1 MKKLIFALIVLS
13 MTISCTTKKDTNP
26 FFNDY
31 QTPFGVPP
39 FEQIKL
45 EHYRPAFLAGME
57 QQNAAIDAIVSNPDA
72 PTFANTIE
80 PLDFSGTLL
89 AKVYGVFGNLTAAET
104 NDSLQAIAKEMSPLL
119 SEHDDNIS
127 LNETLFTRIKTV
139 YDNRD
144 AENLTTEQRRLLEK
158 YYKDFVR
165 SGALLDPAKKEELK
179 TINKELSMLDLR
191 FSDNVL
197 AETNNFKL
205 VIDNKNDLAGLPEW
219 AIAAAVVPG
228 DTGKWE
234 FSLHKPS
241 LIPFLQYA
249 DNREL
254 REKIYKAYIMRCDN
268 DNANDNKQIIA
279 DMMNLR
285 TRKAKLLGF
294 DSYADFILDDRM
306 AKNTTNVDV
315 LLSRIWSYALPKA
328 KAEAA
333 ELQKLMDSDGVND
346 KLAAWDWWYYTEK
359 VRKAKYN
366 LDEDA
371 IKPYFPLDNVREGA
385 FMVANKLYGI
395 TFSEIKDVPV
405 YHSDVKAYEVK
416 DADGSHLAVLYMDFF
431 PRPGK
436 SAGAWMNNYREQ
448 YVKDGKEVRP
458 VICNVCNFTKPIG
471 DTPSLLN
478 IDEVQTL
485 FHEFGH
491 ALHGI
496 LTQCNYPG
504 ISGTNVARDFV
515 ELPSQV
521 MEHWSTHPEVLK
533 LYAKHYQTGEA
544 IPDSLV
550 EKMEK
555 SATFNQG
562 FETTEFVAAAIL
574 DMDWHKVTAEQPF
587 DVRAFEKESV
597 NKMGLID
604 QIALR
609 YRSPYFS
616 HIFSGGYA
624 VGYYSYLWAEVL
636 DADAFDAFAEHGI
649 FDQATA
655 TAFRENILEKGN
667 SEDPMSLYVRFRG
680 AEPNPESLLK
690 NRGLK

>member
-72 PTFANTIE
+72 PTFGNTIE

-127 LNETLFTRIKTV
+127 LNEALFTRIKTV

-294 DSYADFILDDRM
+294 DSYSDFILDDRM

-328 KAEAA
+328 KEEAV